1 MKKILTVED
10 LIKFCR
16 EQKFSH
22 FSPNETGYQLA
33 VKVPTTFE
41 VDENVDENHRGM
53 LKLKIRIFH
62 TGLNRNKSFV
72 SKESATKAMATI
84 ADRPILAA
92 IHQLDNGEWDFEGH
106 EMEIV
111 TDENGN
117 ESVRYIEQQV
127 GSFSSEPAFWE
138 TVNGKEF
145 VCAYAYISREYSKAC
160 EIIERKAG
168 TKNSCELF
176 IDELSYNT
184 KEKCLELKDFYVN
197 GSTLLGARADGTEIR
212 EGMEGSRADIED
224 FSVKNNSIKYSTD
237 EKLISILER
246 LENTLSNINTTKM
259 DFEKKG
265 GSISMENNE
274 PIVTDEPIVDGD
286 GATTPDVAEPTVD
299 NGNEPVVG
307 EPLADD
313 EDGKDGAEPTTDG
326 EEPVVEEPVEPTE
339 PTEPNAEPT
348 MNYSINVDGQK
359 REFSVSMNEKVRALD
374 VLVNNTYADSD
385 NTYYDVIV
393 YDNYIIMRGYCNRNN
408 YRQNYV
414 EENGNVSL
422 SGERI
427 RVYEEYLTETE
438 VAELKA
444 MRANYQEL
452 KEFKETAEKNALM
465 EQKNQ
470 IASSEKFECITV
482 KDEDGKYTNEKFAE
496 LMTNIE
502 KYTVEEFETQLKVI
516 HSDFVSS
523 NSNFEYRENNKTGNG
538 VVLFSAPNSTQKNIV
553 KKRYGDLFD

>member
-1 MKKILTVED
+1 MPRKIKRILTVED
-10 LIKFCR
+10 LIKVCR

-22 FSPNETGYQLA
+22 FSSDETGYQLA

-41 VDENVDENHRGM
+41 VDENVDDNHRGM

-84 ADRPILAA
+84 ADRPVLAA

-117 ESVRYIEQQV
+117 ETVKYIEQQV

-145 VCAYAYISREYSKAC
+145 VCAFAYISREYSKAC

-197 GSTLLGARADGTEIR
+197 GSTLLGARSDGTEIR

-224 FSVKNNSIKYSTD
+224 FSVKNNSIRYSTD

-246 LENTLSNINTTKM
+246 LENTLSNINTTKINF
-259 DFEKKG
+259 DKKG
-265 GSISMENNE
+265 GSIMENNE
-274 PIVTDEPIVDGD
+274 SIVTDEPIVNVEGD
-286 GATTPDVAEPTVD
+286 VTPDVAEPIVD
-299 NGNEPVVG
+299 NTDEPVVG
-307 EPLADD
+307 EPSTDD
-313 EDGKDGAEPTTDG
+313 VNDTDGTEPIIDGAEP
-326 EEPVVEEPVEPTE
+326 VVDEPTE
-339 PTEPNAEPT
+339 PSSEPT
-348 MNYSINVDGQK
+348 MNYSINMDGCK

-374 VLVNNTYADSD
+374 ILVNNTYADSD

-393 YDNYIIMRGYCNRNN
+393 YDNHLIMRGYCNKNN

-414 EENGNVSL
+414 EENENFSL

-438 VAELKA
+438 IAELKN
-444 MRANYQEL
+444 MRENYQEL
-452 KEFKETAEKNALM
+452 KEFKETAEKNALT
-465 EQKNQ
+465 EQKNT
-470 IASSEKFECITV
+470 IANSEKFECITV
-482 KDEDGKYTNEKFAE
+482 KDENGKYTNEKFAE
-496 LMTNIE
+496 LMKNIE
-502 KYTVEEFETQLKVI
+502 KYTVEEFEVQLKVI
-516 HSDFVSS
+516 HSDFVSN
-523 NSNFEYRENNKTGNG
+523 NSNFEYRESNKTGNG
-538 VVLFSAPNSTQKNIV
+538 VMLFSTPNSQDTKIV